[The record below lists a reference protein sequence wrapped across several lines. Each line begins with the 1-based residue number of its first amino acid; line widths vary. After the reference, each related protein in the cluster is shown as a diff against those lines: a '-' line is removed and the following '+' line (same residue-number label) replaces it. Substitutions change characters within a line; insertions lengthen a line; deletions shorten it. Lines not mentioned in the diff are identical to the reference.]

1 MGTHPIFESD
11 FDCLTDALSE
21 KVKRKK
27 TINMA
32 ANDPGNQG
40 MESLIPI
47 MNKLQD
53 AFQQTG
59 QALNIDL
66 PQIAVVGSQ
75 SAGKSSVLENFV
87 GKDFLPRGS
96 GIVTRRPLI
105 LQLINSATEYGEFL
119 HKKGVTFTDFV
130 DIRKEIEA
138 ETDRVTGSNKG
149 ISNVPIN
156 LRVYSP
162 NVLNLTLIDL

>member
-32 ANDPGNQG
+32 ANDPGNAG
-40 MESLIPI
+40 MEQMIPLI
-47 MNKLQD
+47 NKLQD

-96 GIVTRRPLI
+96 GIVTRRPLV
-105 LQLINSATEYGEFL
+105 LQLVQNRHGEWGEFL
-119 HKKGVTFTDFV
+119 HAKG
-130 DIRKEIEA
+130 K
-138 ETDRVTGSNKG
+138 
-149 ISNVPIN
+149 
-156 LRVYSP
+156 
-162 NVLNLTLIDL
+162 